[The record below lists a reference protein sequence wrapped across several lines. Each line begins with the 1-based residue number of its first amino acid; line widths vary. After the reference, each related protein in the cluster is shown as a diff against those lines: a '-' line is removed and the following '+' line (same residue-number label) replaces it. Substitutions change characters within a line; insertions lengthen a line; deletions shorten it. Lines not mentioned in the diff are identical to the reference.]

1 MEKFSEKEIRT
12 EKIEKLKKK
21 INKEILEYLNKFNQE
36 MKIYLNSEIIDEE
49 LWTYLITTEH
59 ALIELKRYVN
69 LPSSFNII
77 EKIDIENDIIIYTI
91 KDSLLNLWLD
101 DSYNFVSRFLNKF
114 EFDEQIKMVY
124 QMLNE
129 RYFAYDFTS
138 VFDIVLYKEK
148 NK

>member
-138 VFDIVLYKEK
+138 VFDIVLYKGK
-148 NK
+148 K

>member
-114 EFDEQIKMVY
+114 EFDEQINMVY

-129 RYFAYDFTS
+129 RYFSYDFTS